1 MRFKGKVA
9 LVTGGGKNIGAAI
22 AMAFGEE
29 GAAVAV
35 VDIDGFSAEETARKI
50 QAEGGAALAWAL
62 DVGNASAVAGIVN
75 QVPEHFGTIHVL
87 VNNAALVTRTSGTIN
102 TVLEIPEEMWDKF
115 FRVNVKGAFLMSR
128 EVSRIMIRDGV
139 RGRIVNI
146 TSAAAESARVGAGHY
161 CCSKA
166 ALAMFTRV
174 LALELA
180 PHGITVNSVS
190 PGFIQVP
197 QSGPMTAAR
206 KEYMEAF
213 LRGIPVNRHGRP
225 EEVARAVLFLAE
237 ESSEYITGE
246 SIRVDGGVL
255 SGRTYLPKSA

>member
-35 VDIDGFSAEETARKI
+35 VDIDGSSAEETARKI
-50 QAEGGAALAWAL
+50 QAEGGAAFAWAL
-62 DVGNASAVAGIVN
+62 DIGNASAVAEIVN
-75 QVPEHFGTIHVL
+75 QVLEHFGTIHVL
-87 VNNAALVTRTSGTIN
+87 VNNAGLVTRTSETIT
-102 TVLEIPEEMWDKF
+102 TVLETPEEMWDKF

-161 CCSKA
+161 CSSKA

-180 PHGITVNSVS
+180 SHGITVNSVS

-225 EEVARAVLFLAE
+225 EEIARAVLFLAE
-237 ESSEYITGE
+237 ERSEYITGE
-246 SIRVDGGVL
+246 SIRVDGGAL
-255 SGRTYLPKSA
+255 AGRTYLPKSA